1 MQVLRLTEHTL
12 RLPGDTETELCRN
25 PRVQFTRTP
34 LFNTHNNDP
43 VPSLLLQREGLEL
56 PPTPLFTDGTRP
68 SL

>member
-1 MQVLRLTEHTL
+1 M
-12 RLPGDTETELCRN
+12 
-25 PRVQFTRTP
+25 QFTRTP